1 MRGFNPTKA
10 VSETNFAIEAEY
22 YLNGENLIRSARFGT
37 AMEFGEWLD
46 AFDYNSGDVLGW
58 TGDSATMR
66 AVASYRKDDFI
77 RAVPEFITE
86 FNTNDGT
93 EQIVGADEFHSL
105 RNMFRRDRENYRIH
119 RHFADNA
126 KVYSVMF
133 IGNGEP
139 TLSTYVWHVP
149 FGADEIPIS

>member
-1 MRGFNPTKA
+1 MDAFNPTKA
-10 VSETNFAIEAEY
+10 VSEMNFAIEAEY
-22 YLNGENLIRSARFGT
+22 YLNGENLIRSARFGS
-37 AMEFGEWLD
+37 AIEFAEWLD
-46 AFDYNSGDVLGW
+46 TFDYGSGDVLGW

-66 AVASYRKDDFI
+66 AVASYRKDDSI
-77 RAVPEFITE
+77 RALPEFITE
-86 FNTNDGT
+86 YNTNDGSS
-93 EQIVGADEFHSL
+93 EIIGADQFHNL
-105 RNMFRRDRENYRIH
+105 RRMFRNDRENYRIH

>member
-1 MRGFNPTKA
+1 MDGFKVTEP
-10 VSETNFAIEAEY
+10 VSEMNFAIEVEY

-37 AMEFGEWLD
+37 AKDFAEWLD
-46 AFDYNSGDVLGW
+46 AFDYKSGDVLGW

-66 AVASYRKDDFI
+66 AVESYRTDYPY
-77 RAVPEFITE
+77 RAIPDFITE
-86 FNTNDGT
+86 YNTNDGSS
-93 EQIVGADEFHSL
+93 EIIGADQFRNL
-105 RNMFRRDRENYRIH
+105 RRMFATDRKNYRIH